1 MEWDCSHQSLKP
13 LANGGAQLTVR
24 WHKDSS
30 QYTKHT
36 VGTSVYTIGP
46 KTATKTAIN
55 ERTVAIVDSD
65 SNVNVTVAALDS
77 YKLKQLKQLALLAR
91 DEILQQDGDVMFITP
106 YTSNESH
113 KSLKGNGAPQQI
125 FENDPLEYFAMYMPE
140 WRYLGFELSGS

>member
-1 MEWDCSHQSLKP
+1 MGSFPPLKT

-36 VGTSVYTIGP
+36 IGTSVYTLGP
-46 KTATKTAIN
+46 KTATETAIN

-77 YKLKQLKQLALLAR
+77 YKLEQKQRALLAR

-125 FENDPLEYFAMYMPE
+125 FENDPVEYFAIYMPE
-140 WRYLGFELSGS
+140 

>member
-1 MEWDCSHQSLKP
+1 MK
-13 LANGGAQLTVR
+13 A
-24 WHKDSS
+24 
-30 QYTKHT
+30 
-36 VGTSVYTIGP
+36 
-46 KTATKTAIN
+46 
-55 ERTVAIVDSD
+55 RTVAIVDSD

-77 YKLKQLKQLALLAR
+77 YKLEQKKLALLAR

-106 YTSNESH
+106 YTASNESH